1 MSSTLPHE
9 PCAHAGCGCKVS
21 EPEQYCSDHCRQQG
35 QQAAAD
41 GQCGCGHSDCIVKDA
56 LRRANDL

>member
-1 MSSTLPHE
+1 MSSTLPNE

-21 EPEQYCSDHCRQQG
+21 EPGQFCSDHCRQQG
-35 QQAAAD
+35 RQVADD